1 MRLAIISTHP
11 IQYNAPLFRHLAKY
25 GNIDLKV
32 FYTWGQSKDAVY
44 DPGFGILRSWDL
56 DLLEGYEH
64 EFVDNTSTDPG
75 SNHYRGIINP
85 GIIKL
90 IDEYSPDAIL
100 VYGWKFNSHLS
111 ILRYYHGKLP
121 ILFRGDSTLL
131 DESKFFSIKTFF
143 RIALL
148 KWVYKHVD
156 FALSPGTSSDAYFTE
171 CGLTS
176 NQIIR
181 APHAVDNE
189 TFSAGNEEKQHQAIT
204 WRRELKIP
212 DDHKVFLFAGK
223 LEPKKNPA
231 LLINAIIELSK
242 LRKDIHLI
250 IVGNGIL
257 EEELKQLASTTSAS
271 STTST
276 SSTSSNSST
285 FQPFNPSTIS
295 FLPFQNQSAMP
306 VVYRLGD
313 VFVLPSAGPNE
324 TWGLSINEAM
334 ASGKPVLVSNRCGGA
349 VDLVV
354 EGENGYVFQS
364 ENQRDLVDK
373 MNLMLNHDLDKMGE
387 ASKEKIHNFTY
398 NHFLNALISLLNK
411 KAKRSS

>member
-1 MRLAIISTHP
+1 MRLAIITTHP
-11 IQYNAPLFRHLAKY
+11 IQYNAPLFRHLAKS
-25 GNIDLKV
+25 GDIDLKV

-56 DLLEGYEH
+56 DMLEGYEH

-75 SNHYRGIINP
+75 SHHYRGIINP
-85 GIIKL
+85 GLIKL
-90 IDEYSPDAIL
+90 MDEYSPDAIL

-111 ILRYYHGKLP
+111 ILRYYHGKVP

-131 DESKFFSIKTFF
+131 DESKMFSIKKSF
-143 RIALL
+143 RGALL

-156 FALSPGTSSDAYFTE
+156 FALSPGSASDGYFTR
-171 CGLTS
+171 CGLRS
-176 NQIIR
+176 DQIIR
-181 APHAVDNE
+181 APHAVDND
-189 TFSAGNEEKQHQAIT
+189 TFSAGHKEKEREAVY
-204 WRRELKIP
+204 WRRQLGIA
-212 DDHKVFLFAGK
+212 DNHKVFLFAGK

-231 LLINAIIELSK
+231 LLINAFIELYK

-257 EEELKQLASTTSAS
+257 EEELKKQASTLQPFHP
-271 STTST
+271 ST
-276 SSTSSNSST
+276 SSTSST

-313 VFVLPSAGPNE
+313 VFVLPSAGSNE

-334 ASGKPVLVSNRCGGA
+334 ASGKPVLVSNRCGGV
-349 VDLVV
+349 VDLVA
-354 EGENGYVFQS
+354 EGENGYLFQS
-364 ENQRDLVDK
+364 GNQNELAEQMNMMLYQDL
-373 MNLMLNHDLDKMGE
+373 HKMGA

-398 NHFLNALISLLNK
+398 NHFLNALTSVLNK
-411 KAKRSS
+411 TAKRSS

>member
-1 MRLAIISTHP
+1 MRLAIITTHP

-64 EFVDNTSTDPG
+64 EFVGNTSTDPG
-75 SNHYRGIINP
+75 SHHYRGIINP
-85 GIIKL
+85 GLIKL
-90 IDEYSPDAIL
+90 IEEYSPDAIL

-111 ILRYYHGKLP
+111 ILRYYHGKVP

-131 DESKFFSIKTFF
+131 DESKIFSIKTFF
-143 RIALL
+143 RGALL
-148 KWVYKHVD
+148 KWVYKHID
-156 FALSPGTSSDAYFTE
+156 FALSPGTSSDAYFTR
-171 CGLTS
+171 CGLRS
-176 NQIIR
+176 DQIIR
-181 APHAVDNE
+181 APHAVYNE
-189 TFSAGNEEKQHQAIT
+189 TFSAGNEEKQHQAVA

-212 DDHKVFLFAGK
+212 DDHKVLLFAGK
-223 LEPKKNPA
+223 LEPQKNPA
-231 LLINAIIELSK
+231 LLIKAFIELSK

-257 EEELKQLASTTSAS
+257 EEELKQLASTS
-271 STTST
+271 ST
-276 SSTSSNSST
+276 SSTL
-285 FQPFNPSTIS
+285 QPFNPSTIS

-354 EGENGYVFQS
+354 QGENGYVFQS
-364 ENQRDLVDK
+364 GNQRDLVEK
-373 MNLMLNHDLDKMGE
+373 MNLMLNQDLDKMGE
-387 ASKEKIHNFTY
+387 ASKERIHNFTY
-398 NHFLNALISLLNK
+398 GHFLNALMKVLNK
-411 KAKRSS
+411 DE